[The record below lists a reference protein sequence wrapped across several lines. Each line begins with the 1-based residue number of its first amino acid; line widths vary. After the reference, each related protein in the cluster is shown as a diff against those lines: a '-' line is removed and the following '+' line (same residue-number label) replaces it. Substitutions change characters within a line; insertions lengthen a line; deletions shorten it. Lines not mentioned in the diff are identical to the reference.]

1 LRRIFL
7 LIAVA
12 LSLIGDLLAI
22 IGVFLRWG
30 RLSNISGWDMITTNI
45 SGNLNVFLLLIGG
58 IVVLFGG
65 LALISAFIGN
75 WALVVKE
82 RIAYLPMLGILMATA
97 GWGWSVQK
105 YGFPLSPGL
114 ETSFLGVVLL
124 AFGAMGFSIAS
135 GLFVKRKK
143 GSGTKPRE
151 MNSSS
156 LLSLP

>member
-1 LRRIFL
+1 VRRIFL
-7 LIAVA
+7 SIVGA
-12 LSLIGDLLAI
+12 LSLIGDLLTI

-30 RLSNISGWDMITTNI
+30 RLSNISGWDIITTNM

-75 WALVVKE
+75 WALAVKR
-82 RIAYLPMLGILMATA
+82 RIAYLSVLGILMAIA

-114 ETSFLGVVLL
+114 WTSLLGVVLL
-124 AFGAMGFSIAS
+124 AFGAAGFSTAS
-135 GLFVKRKK
+135 ELFVKRKK
-143 GSGTKPRE
+143 GSGYQV
-151 MNSSS
+151 
-156 LLSLP
+156 

>member
-1 LRRIFL
+1 MRRIFL
-7 LIAVA
+7 PIAVA
-12 LSLIGDLLAI
+12 VSLIGDLLTI

-30 RLSNISGWDMITTNI
+30 RLSNISGWDMITTNT

-65 LALISAFIGN
+65 LALISAFIRN
-75 WALVVKE
+75 LALVVKE
-82 RIAYLPMLGILMATA
+82 RIAYLPTLGIFMAIV

-114 ETSFLGVVLL
+114 EACLFGVVLL
-124 AFGAMGFSIAS
+124 TLGASGFSFAS

-143 GSGTKPRE
+143 TRGTKPRG
-151 MNSSS
+151 
-156 LLSLP
+156 